1 MSEEPTKEERIEKEY
16 KSLQEYSEKDFIRYE
31 KFMRF
36 VGKRL
41 TNKKLWWV
49 LSWIPYII
57 IWGLLTYAGAFKF
70 ELITL
75 FLLVVSHSIYWFFA
89 GDKSTQKLVD
99 DLQEDVDISLEI
111 IEKVKEERLKK

>member
-1 MSEEPTKEERIEKEY
+1 MSKEPTKEERIEKEY
-16 KSLQEYSEKDFIRYE
+16 KSVQGYTEKELIRYE

-36 VGKRL
+36 VGRRL

-49 LSWIPYII
+49 LSWIPYGL

-75 FLLVVSHSIYWFFA
+75 LTLVISHSIYWYYA

-99 DLQEDVDISLEI
+99 ELQEDVDISLEI